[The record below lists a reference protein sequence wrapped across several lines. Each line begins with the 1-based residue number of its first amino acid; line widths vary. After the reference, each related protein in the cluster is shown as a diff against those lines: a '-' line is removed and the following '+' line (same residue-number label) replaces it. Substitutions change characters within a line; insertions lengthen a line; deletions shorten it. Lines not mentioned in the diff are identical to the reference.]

1 MEKQEHMGL
10 LSGQMT
16 FGRYKVEGGPDEF
29 GLEHLETLAKFA
41 IGQIESAATD
51 GFDVGFIAGQ
61 HLFDLS
67 FKADKNLINETLN
80 FGLRVDTNKVPAPL
94 KQAWLQVELALLA
107 AENPSGRPT
116 RTQKQQAKETVN
128 ERCEEEAK
136 TGKFRRMKQFSVLWD
151 ARDSILYLGSTSAA
165 AGEHVAALLNQAFE
179 VEIKKISSGQLAQV
193 WAAENNK
200 LTELAEINPSRF
212 QEAQAWNEPAWMS
225 NQFDTQDYLGN
236 EFLLWLW
243 WYLETQ
249 SDTVLLS
256 DGSEVTCMLHKTLSL
271 ECPVGETGK
280 DTMSAESPVKLPE
293 ARQAIRCGKL
303 PRKSGMIL
311 SRFGEQYQ
319 FVLQAEGF
327 QINGAKIDTSE
338 PSGKNA
344 REERVENLR
353 HFMETLD
360 LLYGAFCERR
370 ISDDWPEDLDQ
381 IANWM
386 QEDVEQ
392 PAGK

>member
-1 MEKQEHMGL
+1 MGFL
-10 LSGQMT
+10 TGQMT
-16 FGRYKVEGGPDEF
+16 FGRYKVENGPQEF

-41 IGQIESAATD
+41 IGQVETSSTD
-51 GFDVGFIAGQ
+51 GFDVGFVAGQ

-67 FKADKNLINETLN
+67 FKADKNLINEFLH
-80 FGLRVDTNKVPAPL
+80 FGIRVDTNKVPGPL
-94 KQAWLQVELALLA
+94 RQAWLQIELATLA
-107 AENPSGRPT
+107 ADNPSGRPT
-116 RTQKQQAKETVN
+116 RTQKQEAKETVN
-128 ERCEEEAK
+128 KRCEEEAK
-136 TGKFRRMKQFSVLWD
+136 TGRFRRMKQFSILWD

-179 VEIKKISSGQLAQV
+179 VELRRLSAGQLAQA
-193 WAAENNK
+193 WATENRK
-200 LTELAEINPSRF
+200 KTALAEINASRF
-212 QEAQAWNEPAWMS
+212 HATQAWHEPAWMT

-256 DGSEVTCMLHKTLSL
+256 DGSEVTGMLHKTLAL
-271 ECPVGETGK
+271 ECPIGETGK

-293 ARQAIRCGKL
+293 ARQAIRSGKL

-327 QINGAKIDTSE
+327 NINGAKIDTTE

-344 REERVENLR
+344 REERTEMLR

-370 ISDDWPEDLDQ
+370 IGDDWPEDLDQ

-386 QEDVEQ
+386 QEEIEQ

>member
-1 MEKQEHMGL
+1 MGF

-16 FGRYKVEGGPDEF
+16 FGRYQVEGGPQEF

-41 IGQIESAATD
+41 IGQIESSSTD
-51 GFDVGFIAGQ
+51 GLDVGFIAGQ
-61 HLFDLS
+61 HLFDLN
-67 FKADKNLINETLN
+67 FTADKNLINEFLH
-80 FGLRVDTNKVPAPL
+80 FGIRVDTNKVPAPL
-94 KQAWLQVELALLA
+94 RQAWLQIELALLA

-116 RTQKQQAKETVN
+116 KTQKQQAKESVN

-136 TGKFRRMKQFSVLWD
+136 SGKFRRMKQFSVLWD
-151 ARDSILYLGSTSAA
+151 ARDSMLYLGSTSAA

-179 VEIKKISSGQLAQV
+179 VELKRLTAGQMAQAWAGPNRKKTA
-193 WAAENNK
+193 
-200 LTELAEINPSRF
+200 LAEINASRF
-212 QEAQAWNEPAWMS
+212 QESQAWREPAWMA

-256 DGSEVTCMLHKTLSL
+256 DGSEVTGMLHKTLSL

-293 ARQAIRCGKL
+293 ARQAIRSGKL
-303 PRKSGMIL
+303 PRKCGMIL

-319 FVLQAEGF
+319 FVLQAEAF
-327 QINGAKIDTSE
+327 QINGAKIDTTE

-344 REERVENLR
+344 REERIETLR

-370 ISDDWPEDLDQ
+370 IGDEWPEDLDQ
-381 IANWM
+381 IANWV

-392 PAGK
+392 TVAK

>member
-1 MEKQEHMGL
+1 MGF

-16 FGRYKVEGGPDEF
+16 FGRYKVEGGPQEF
-29 GLEHLETLAKFA
+29 GLEHLELLAKFA
-41 IGQIESAATD
+41 IGQVETSSMD
-51 GFDVGFIAGQ
+51 GLDVGFIAGQ

-67 FKADKNLINETLN
+67 FTADKNLINEFLH
-80 FGLRVDTNKVPAPL
+80 FGIRVDTNKVPAPL
-94 KQAWLQVELALLA
+94 RQAWLQIELATLA

-116 RTQKQQAKETVN
+116 KAQKVQAKETVN

-136 TGKFRRMKQFSVLWD
+136 SGKYKRMKQFSVLWD
-151 ARDSILYLGSTSAA
+151 SRDAMLYLGSTSAA

-179 VEIKKISSGQLAQV
+179 VELKRLTAGQLAQA
-193 WAAENNK
+193 WAGLHRKKTA
-200 LTELAEINPSRF
+200 LAEVNASRF
-212 QEAQAWNEPAWMS
+212 HASQMWHEPAWMA

-256 DGSEVTCMLHKTLSL
+256 DGSEVTGMLHKTLSL

-293 ARQAIRCGKL
+293 ARQAIRSGKL

-327 QINGAKIDTSE
+327 QINGAKIDTTE

-344 REERVENLR
+344 REERTESLR

-370 ISDDWPEDLDQ
+370 IGEDWPEDLDQ

-392 PAGK
+392 TAGK

>member
-1 MEKQEHMGL
+1 MGF

-16 FGRYKVEGGPDEF
+16 FGRYKVEGGPQEF

-41 IGQIESAATD
+41 IGQVETSATD
-51 GFDVGFIAGQ
+51 GMDVGFIAGQ
-61 HLFDLS
+61 HLFDVS
-67 FKADKNLINETLN
+67 FKAEKNLINEFLH
-80 FGLRVDTNKVPAPL
+80 FGIRVDTNKVPSPL
-94 KQAWLQVELALLA
+94 RQAWLQMELATLA

-116 RTQKQQAKETVN
+116 KAQKQQAKETVN

-136 TGKFRRMKQFSVLWD
+136 SGKFRRMTQFSVLWD
-151 ARDSILYLGSTSAA
+151 SRDAILYLGSTSAA

-179 VEIKKISSGQLAQV
+179 VELKKLTAGQLAQA
-193 WAAENNK
+193 WATENHK
-200 LTELAEINPSRF
+200 QTDLAEVNASRF
-212 QEAQAWNEPAWMS
+212 QESQLWHEPAWMT

-243 WYLETQ
+243 WYFDTQ

-256 DGSEVTCMLHKTLSL
+256 DGSEVTGMFSKTLSL

-293 ARQAIRCGKL
+293 ARQAIRSGKL
-303 PRKSGMIL
+303 PRKSGLTL

-319 FVLQAEGF
+319 FVLQAEGL
-327 QINGAKIDTSE
+327 QINGAKIDTTE

-344 REERVENLR
+344 REERTETLR

-360 LLYGAFCERR
+360 LLYGAYCERR
-370 ISDDWPEDLDQ
+370 VGEDWPEDLDQ

-386 QEDVEQ
+386 QEEIEQ
-392 PAGK
+392 TTAK

>member
-1 MEKQEHMGL
+1 MGFI
-10 LSGQMT
+10 SGQMT

-41 IGQIESAATD
+41 IGQIESSSAD
-51 GFDVGFIAGQ
+51 GFDVGFTGGQ

-67 FKADKNLINETLN
+67 FTAEKNLINETLH
-80 FGLRVDTNKVPAPL
+80 FAVRVDTNQVPAPL

-116 RTQKQQAKETVN
+116 RTQKQQAKETVV
-128 ERCEEEAK
+128 ERCEEEVK
-136 TGKFRRMKQFSVLWD
+136 TGRFKRMKQFPVLWD
-151 ARDSILYLGSTSAA
+151 ARDATLYLGSTSAA

-179 VEIKKISSGQLAQV
+179 VELR
-193 WAAENNK
+193 K
-200 LTELAEINPSRF
+200 LTAGQVAQGWAVENSRRTEIAEINPSRF
-212 QEAQAWNEPAWMS
+212 QANQTWSEPAWMA

-243 WYLETQ
+243 WYFETQ

-256 DGSEVTCMLHKTLSL
+256 DGSEVTGMLHKTLTL
-271 ECPVGETGK
+271 ECPVGDTGK
-280 DTMSAESPVKLPE
+280 DTMSSESPVKLPE
-293 ARQAIRCGKL
+293 ARQAIRSGKL

-311 SRFGEQYQ
+311 NRYGVNYQ
-319 FVLQAEGF
+319 FVLQSEAF
-327 QINGAKIDTSE
+327 QINGLKIDSSE

-344 REERVENLR
+344 KEERIENLR
-353 HFMETLD
+353 HFAETLD
-360 LLYGAFCERR
+360 LLYGAFCDRR
-370 ISDDWPEDLDQ
+370 VSDDWPEDLDQ

-386 QEDVEQ
+386 QEEIEQ
-392 PAGK
+392 QA

>member
-1 MEKQEHMGL
+1 MGFI
-10 LSGQMT
+10 SGQMT

-41 IGQIESAATD
+41 IGQVESSSTD
-51 GFDVGFIAGQ
+51 GYEVGFTGGQ

-67 FKADKNLINETLN
+67 FKAEKNLINEALH
-80 FGLRVDTNKVPAPL
+80 FAVRVDTNQVPAPL

-116 RTQKQQAKETVN
+116 RAQKQQAKETVQ

-136 TGKFRRMKQFSVLWD
+136 TGRFKRMKQFPVLWD
-151 ARDSILYLGSTSAA
+151 AKDATLYLGSTSPA

-179 VEIKKISSGQLAQV
+179 VELRKLTAGQLAQD
-193 WAAENNK
+193 WAGLHRKKTA
-200 LTELAEINPSRF
+200 LAEINPSRF
-212 QEAQAWNEPAWMS
+212 QANQSWSEPAWMT

-243 WYLETQ
+243 WFFETQ
-249 SDTVLLS
+249 SDTVPLS
-256 DGSEVTCMLHKTLSL
+256 DDSEVTGMLHKTLSL
-271 ECPVGETGK
+271 ECPVGESGK
-280 DTMSAESPVKLPE
+280 DTMTSESPVKLPE
-293 ARQAIRCGKL
+293 ARQAIRSGKL
-303 PRKSGMIL
+303 PRKSGLIL
-311 SRFGEQYQ
+311 SRYGEQYQ
-319 FVLQAEGF
+319 FVLQSESF
-327 QINGAKIDTSE
+327 QINGAKLEKSE

-344 REERVENLR
+344 REERLENLR
-353 HFMETLD
+353 HFTETLD

-370 ISDDWPEDLDQ
+370 VSDEWAEDLDQ

-386 QEDVEQ
+386 QEEIAQSV
-392 PAGK
+392 